1 MKKRGARKDTYLG
14 CTYVRDVSSFRDNKM
29 SIVTVYAGQFVKQ
42 LIWYRLVIA
51 ENLVKICSD
60 L

>member
-1 MKKRGARKDTYLG
+1 MVEQSGAGFVVVYNPNG
-14 CTYVRDVSSFRDNKM
+14 
-29 SIVTVYAGQFVKQ
+29 IVGLKTLAGQFVKQ

>member
-1 MKKRGARKDTYLG
+1 MKKRGLERTLTLG
-14 CTYVRDVSSFRDNKM
+14 CPYVRDVSSFRDNKM
-29 SIVTVYAGQFVKQ
+29 YAGQFVEQ

-51 ENLVKICSD
+51 ENLVKIYSD